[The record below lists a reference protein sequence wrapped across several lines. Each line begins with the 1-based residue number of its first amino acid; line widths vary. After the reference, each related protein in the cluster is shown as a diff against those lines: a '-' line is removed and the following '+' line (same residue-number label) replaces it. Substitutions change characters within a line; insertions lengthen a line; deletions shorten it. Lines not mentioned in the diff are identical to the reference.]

1 MNLGIQIVSFGV
13 MLTIAVIYFLNKH
26 IKLLSTRI
34 YTLYL
39 SVSLF
44 YSVFEGCTI
53 YTLYHIDTID
63 PFINRLAHQLFIGSL
78 VLILMFLFIYI
89 DILTRK
95 QKRYKLI
102 EFIIRILPALLSLV
116 ITAFGR
122 IDYHIGSDGRYSYGP
137 VVSML
142 YACLAVYALWT
153 IITVI
158 RRRKSVPSHI
168 MFTALCGISGWI
180 IIGIVQVFNPTWL
193 IESMGVSLMQLF
205 IFLSV
210 ENPHEYNDMDIS
222 GALNRHAFEM
232 MLKEWCENGKG
243 FFVVTFTLAN
253 SEILKNS
260 VGVSEVYNILG
271 WAALKL
277 TTVLRSD
284 YYHTSD
290 NSISFIVKHKACC
303 EKLIRSDF
311 DKTEFSTSAGVRV
324 NSSFR
329 LSFIEC
335 PKYADSVDKI
345 TELMTHILGAKMRSE
360 RSILVVSGA
369 VIDEINYLSG
379 VERLLQYAV
388 KNDGLEVYY
397 QPIYSTTK
405 KKFLSAEALV
415 RLKDRETLGFI
426 SPEIFIPMAE
436 RMGLIS
442 DLGNIVFENVC
453 RFAQQS
459 NIKQYGLEYIEV
471 NISAVQ
477 SVDISLPDR
486 LLDCMSKYGITSD
499 FFNLEITETAAVE
512 AGELLDLNM
521 SRLKTMGC
529 GFSMDDFG
537 TGYSNLSQMANTG
550 FDIIKLD
557 KSLIWPCFDKN
568 GEKPRTILDS
578 CIAMING
585 LGISIVAEGV
595 ETKEQVD
602 LLTSKGVEY
611 LQGYYFAKPMNEHDY
626 LNFLQNNC

>member
-39 SVSLF
+39 SVSLI

-95 QKRYKLI
+95 QKRYKPIELI
-102 EFIIRILPALLSLV
+102 VRILPALLSLV
-116 ITAFGR
+116 MTAFGR

-142 YACLAVYALWT
+142 YVCLAVYVLWT
-153 IITVI
+153 IVTVI
-158 RRRKSVPSHI
+158 RRRKSVPGHI

-180 IIGIVQVFNPTWL
+180 IIGIVQLFNPTWF
-193 IESMGVSLMQLF
+193 IESMGVSLMLLF
-205 IFLSV
+205 FFLSV
-210 ENPHEYNDMDIS
+210 ENPREYNDMDIS

-232 MLKEWCENGKG
+232 MLKERCENGKG

-253 SEILKNS
+253 SELLKNS
-260 VGVSEVYNILG
+260 VGVNEVYNILG

-277 TTVLRSD
+277 STVLRSD

-303 EKLIRSDF
+303 EKLIKSDF
-311 DKTEFSTSAGVRV
+311 DKIEFSTSAGVKV
-324 NSSFR
+324 NTSFR

-360 RSILVVSGA
+360 RSILVVSEA

-388 KNDGLEVYY
+388 KNNGLEVYY

-405 KKFLSAEALV
+405 KKFVSAEALV

>member
-39 SVSLF
+39 SVSLI

-95 QKRYKLI
+95 QKRYKPIELI
-102 EFIIRILPALLSLV
+102 VRILPALLSLV
-116 ITAFGR
+116 MTAFGR

-142 YACLAVYALWT
+142 YACLAVYVLWT

-253 SEILKNS
+253 SELLKNS

-324 NSSFR
+324 NTSFR

-335 PKYADSVDKI
+335 PKCADSVDKI
-345 TELMTHILGAKMRSE
+345 TELMTHILGAKMRTE
-360 RSILVVSGA
+360 RSILVVSEA

-388 KNDGLEVYY
+388 KNNGLEVYY

-405 KKFLSAEALV
+405 KKFVSAEALV

>member
-253 SEILKNS
+253 SELLKNS

-405 KKFLSAEALV
+405 KKFVSAEALV

-486 LLDCMSKYGITSD
+486 LLDCMSKYGITY
-499 FFNLEITETAAVE
+499 E
-512 AGELLDLNM
+512 
-521 SRLKTMGC
+521 
-529 GFSMDDFG
+529 
-537 TGYSNLSQMANTG
+537 Y
-550 FDIIKLD
+550 
-557 KSLIWPCFDKN
+557 KN
-568 GEKPRTILDS
+568 I
-578 CIAMING
+578 
-585 LGISIVAEGV
+585 
-595 ETKEQVD
+595 
-602 LLTSKGVEY
+602 
-611 LQGYYFAKPMNEHDY
+611 
-626 LNFLQNNC
+626 

>member
-1 MNLGIQIVSFGV
+1 MNLGVQIVSFSV
-13 MLTIAVIYFLNKH
+13 MLTIAVVYFTNKH

-39 SVSLF
+39 SVSLI
-44 YSVFEGCTI
+44 YSVLEGCTI
-53 YTLYHIDTID
+53 YTLYHIDTVD
-63 PFINRLAHQLFIGSL
+63 PFINRLAHQLFIASL
-78 VLILMFLFIYI
+78 VFILLFLFLYI
-89 DILTRK
+89 DILTRR
-95 QKRYKLI
+95 QKRYKPIELI
-102 EFIIRILPALLSLV
+102 VSILPALLSLV
-116 ITAFGR
+116 MIAFGE
-122 IDYHIGSDGRYSYGP
+122 IDYHIGDDGRYSYGP

-180 IIGIVQVFNPTWL
+180 IIGIVQMFNPTWL

-210 ENPHEYNDMDIS
+210 ENPREYNDMDIT

-232 MLKEWCENGKG
+232 MLKERCENGKG
-243 FFVVTFTLAN
+243 FYVVTFTLTN
-253 SEILKNS
+253 SELLKNS
-260 VGVSEVYNILG
+260 VGINEVYNILV
-271 WAALKL
+271 WSALKL
-277 TTVLRSD
+277 STLLRSD

-290 NSISFIVKHKACC
+290 NSISFIVKHKTCC
-303 EKLIRSDF
+303 EKLIKSDF
-311 DKTEFSTSAGVRV
+311 DKVEFSTSAGVRV
-324 NSSFR
+324 NTSFR

-335 PKYADSVDKI
+335 PKYADSVEKI
-345 TELMTHILGAKMRSE
+345 TELMTHILGAKNKSE
-360 RSILVVSGA
+360 RSILVVGEA

-388 KNDGLEVYY
+388 RNDGLEVYY
-397 QPIYSTTK
+397 QPIYSTAK
-405 KKFLSAEALV
+405 KKFVSAEALV
-415 RLKDRETLGFI
+415 RLKDKETLGFI

-436 RMGLIS
+436 HMGLIS
-442 DLGNIVFENVC
+442 DLGNNVFESVC
-453 RFAQQS
+453 RFAHQN
-459 NIKQYGLEYIEV
+459 NISQYGVEYIEV

-557 KSLIWPCFDKN
+557 KSLIWPCFDGN
-568 GEKPRTILDS
+568 DEKPRTILDS

-585 LGISIVAEGV
+585 LGIAIVAEGV

-602 LLTSKGVEY
+602 LLTEKGVEY

-626 LNFLQNNC
+626 LNFLKNNC

>member
-39 SVSLF
+39 SVSLI

-95 QKRYKLI
+95 QKRYKPIELI
-102 EFIIRILPALLSLV
+102 VRILPALLSLV
-116 ITAFGR
+116 MTAFGR

-142 YACLAVYALWT
+142 YACLAVYVLWT

-253 SEILKNS
+253 SELLKNS

-290 NSISFIVKHKACC
+290 NSISFIVKHKVCC

-324 NSSFR
+324 NTSFR

-335 PKYADSVDKI
+335 PKCADSVDKI

-360 RSILVVSGA
+360 RSILVVSEA

-405 KKFLSAEALV
+405 KKFVSAEALV

>member
-39 SVSLF
+39 SVSLI

-95 QKRYKLI
+95 QKRYKPIELI
-102 EFIIRILPALLSLV
+102 VRILPALLSLV
-116 ITAFGR
+116 MTAFGR

-142 YACLAVYALWT
+142 YVCLAVYVLWT
-153 IITVI
+153 IVTVI

-253 SEILKNS
+253 SELLKNS

-271 WAALKL
+271 WAAIKL

-324 NSSFR
+324 NTSFR

-335 PKYADSVDKI
+335 PKCADSVDKI

-360 RSILVVSGA
+360 RSILVVSEA

-388 KNDGLEVYY
+388 KNNGLEVYY

-405 KKFLSAEALV
+405 KKFVSAEALV

>member
-39 SVSLF
+39 SVSLI

-95 QKRYKLI
+95 QKRYKPIELI
-102 EFIIRILPALLSLV
+102 VRILPALLSLV
-116 ITAFGR
+116 MTAFGR

-142 YACLAVYALWT
+142 YACLAVYVLWT

-253 SEILKNS
+253 SELLKNS

-324 NSSFR
+324 NTSFR

-335 PKYADSVDKI
+335 PKCADSVDKI
-345 TELMTHILGAKMRSE
+345 TELMTHILGAKMRTE
-360 RSILVVSGA
+360 RSILVVSEA

-388 KNDGLEVYY
+388 KNNGLEVYY

-405 KKFLSAEALV
+405 KKFVSAEALV

-529 GFSMDDFG
+529 GF
-537 TGYSNLSQMANTG
+537 
-550 FDIIKLD
+550 
-557 KSLIWPCFDKN
+557 
-568 GEKPRTILDS
+568 
-578 CIAMING
+578 
-585 LGISIVAEGV
+585 
-595 ETKEQVD
+595 
-602 LLTSKGVEY
+602 
-611 LQGYYFAKPMNEHDY
+611 
-626 LNFLQNNC
+626 

>member
-1 MNLGIQIVSFGV
+1 

-39 SVSLF
+39 SVSLI

-95 QKRYKLI
+95 QKRYKPIELI
-102 EFIIRILPALLSLV
+102 VRILPALLSLV
-116 ITAFGR
+116 MTAFGR

-142 YACLAVYALWT
+142 YACLAVYVLWT

-253 SEILKNS
+253 SELLKNS

-324 NSSFR
+324 NTSFR

-335 PKYADSVDKI
+335 PKCADSVDKI
-345 TELMTHILGAKMRSE
+345 TELMTHILSAKMRTE
-360 RSILVVSGA
+360 RSILVVSEA

-388 KNDGLEVYY
+388 KNNGLEVYY

-405 KKFLSAEALV
+405 KKFVSAEALV

>member
-34 YTLYL
+34 YMLYL
-39 SVSLF
+39 SVSLI

-95 QKRYKLI
+95 QKRYKPIELI
-102 EFIIRILPALLSLV
+102 VRILPALLSLV
-116 ITAFGR
+116 MTAFGR

-142 YACLAVYALWT
+142 YACLAVYVLWT

-253 SEILKNS
+253 SELLKNS

-324 NSSFR
+324 NTSFR

-335 PKYADSVDKI
+335 PKCADSVDKI
-345 TELMTHILGAKMRSE
+345 TELMTHILGAKMRTE
-360 RSILVVSGA
+360 RSILVVSEA

-388 KNDGLEVYY
+388 KNNGLEVYY

-405 KKFLSAEALV
+405 KKFVSAEALV